1 VSVEKE
7 TTIRPSLFLLAV
19 HHSLFARRTC
29 GADAN
34 IAGDALTPFEPQS
47 TGGSLVAI
55 PNAAVVMSATMATPE
70 RQTRISKRSGF
81 IEVLPRRDGE

>member
-1 VSVEKE
+1 VVSAEKE

-47 TGGSLVAI
+47 TRAI
-55 PNAAVVMSATMATPE
+55 FAPE
-70 RQTRISKRSGF
+70 PGAPAERLSPVPA
-81 IEVLPRRDGE
+81 E

>member
-1 VSVEKE
+1 VVSAEKE

-34 IAGDALTPFEPQS
+34 MFASSRAIFAPEP
-47 TGGSLVAI
+47 GA
-55 PNAAVVMSATMATPE
+55 PAE
-70 RQTRISKRSGF
+70 RLSPVPAECVGIT
-81 IEVLPRRDGE
+81 